1 MAFARLLCQP
11 DLLSSLCGAFCIQF
25 ARHENILATA
35 AASSSRF
42 SHLPRIKHRTL
53 EADPARP
60 RTIVVGDVHGCCD
73 ELKELLDACEYD
85 ERTTRVVLVGD
96 LVNKGPLS
104 VETVRFARA
113 SGFACVRGNH
123 DASALDAWIRRRA
136 GGDAASPNYAYMDG
150 LTDDEVTFLRELPFT
165 LRLVDTSTL
174 IVHAGVVPG
183 VPLEEQEPEAMC
195 TMRNIVPRSM
205 PSCSALASGADE
217 WEWRSKASEGVAWA
231 GRWRPD
237 AINFPGVDHVIFGH
251 DAKRGLQQHQH
262 TTGLDTGAC
271 YGRKLTALVLPE
283 RRLVSVAARRMY
295 SEPASAKKGGGEE

>member
-1 MAFARLLCQP
+1 M
-11 DLLSSLCGAFCIQF
+11 
-25 ARHENILATA
+25 
-35 AASSSRF
+35 
-42 SHLPRIKHRTL
+42 
-53 EADPARP
+53 
-60 RTIVVGDVHGCCD
+60 
-73 ELKELLDACEYD
+73 
-85 ERTTRVVLVGD
+85 RVRREDDTSGLVGD

-195 TMRNIVPRSM
+195 TMRKYR
-205 PSCSALASGADE
+205 AEEHAELLG
-217 WEWRSKASEGVAWA
+217 
-231 GRWRPD
+231 
-237 AINFPGVDHVIFGH
+237 
-251 DAKRGLQQHQH
+251 
-262 TTGLDTGAC
+262 T
-271 YGRKLTALVLPE
+271 
-283 RRLVSVAARRMY
+283 RLWC
-295 SEPASAKKGGGEE
+295 